1 MLELD
6 YNNDRQLCLD
16 GMPNKVSDTN
26 KLLRELW
33 ELDGVMG
40 WPNVCPEGILPVCM
54 RPPTQGRTVQEAGFN
69 ASDVFEAEPKPDAQ
83 PTQAMN
89 QGGKSRWKGRRA

>member
-1 MLELD
+1 MSCTVFVSPVGSKWTELTSTLFLFLSA
-6 YNNDRQLCLD
+6 RAA
-16 GMPNKVSDTN
+16 VA
-26 KLLRELW
+26 
-33 ELDGVMG
+33 
-40 WPNVCPEGILPVCM
+40 EG
-54 RPPTQGRTVQEAGFN
+54 GRRGTLYSLKMAGFN